1 MTEQL
6 SIIVKL
12 LDEKS
17 TYFGDRLI
25 KMQATYFKN
34 IYLSAI
40 KRLHASLLLC
50 FM

>member
-1 MTEQL
+1 MEQL
-6 SIIVKL
+6 SIIVRL
-12 LDEKS
+12 LDERS

-34 IYLSAI
+34 IYLAVI
-40 KRLHASLLLC
+40 KCLHASLLLC